1 MYHKNEFWC
10 GKRDGAGSNP
20 GMFFF
25 FLYVYPA
32 AKETRNLVN
41 FKLIENKIC

>member
-20 GMFFF
+20 GMF